1 MIRGEKTEQPRR
13 RLVSAVNN
21 PRLMVAIMFVCMWLV
36 AILAV
41 QRNYVLG
48 VDAPNSRLLTLGG
61 FLTGSARVLGIS
73 RLSSA
78 VTSEFYAV
86 LIAVLFLSYIWA
98 LVLVA
103 RGKATM
109 SRGFI
114 IGASVAL
121 CLWVLFIT
129 PLYAKDLFNYASYG
143 KMLSFHGANPYLHGA
158 ADFPRDPV
166 LPYISWKHAISV
178 YGPLFTYLSAL
189 ITLIARQGAIAN
201 IFAFKLVGFAFFLGS
216 LFVVDSLAR
225 RMFPSRRAFI
235 LVAVA
240 WNPLVIIHLVGGAHN
255 DLIMLF
261 FVLLAFLLYR
271 QEKPVW
277 ALFSCA
283 LAVMIKTTAVFVLI
297 PMLVLFLK
305 QNSRWTLRKY
315 GQAALVLVATP
326 LALYLPIWPG
336 TAALRKIISVGTE
349 FSAASVPRLFRDGL
363 TTVLRHLG
371 MHPSSATSVAMTA
384 SRAVFM
390 LGFLALLV
398 FFCSRV
404 RDMYSLLLSTAAI
417 MFAFAICTT
426 WLMPWYAG
434 FIAAVMI
441 VSGSYLMAA
450 GGIGLTFVL
459 SLYAPRINGSPTQLF
474 PAALVVLALVLL
486 LVAFRS
492 RLHGTRFLRAAAG
505 P

>member
-41 QRNYVLG
+41 QRNHLLG
-48 VDAPNSRLLTLGG
+48 VDAPKSRLLTLGG
-61 FLTGSARVLGIS
+61 FLTGSARALGIS

-261 FVLLAFLLYR
+261 LILTAFLLYR

-315 GQAALVLVATP
+315 GQAAAVLIVTP

-336 TAALRKIISVGTE
+336 TAALKTIISVGTE
-349 FSAASVPRLFRDGL
+349 FSAASVPRLFREGL

-384 SRAVFM
+384 SRAVFI

-398 FFCSRV
+398 FFCYRV
-404 RDMYSLLLSTAAI
+404 RDMYSLLLSVAAI

-459 SLYAPRINGSPTQLF
+459 SLYAPRINGSPPQLF
-474 PAALVVLALVLL
+474 PAALGVLALVLL

-492 RLHGTRFLRAAAG
+492 RLHGTRFLRAEAG

>member
-1 MIRGEKTEQPRR
+1 
-13 RLVSAVNN
+13 
-21 PRLMVAIMFVCMWLV
+21 
-36 AILAV
+36 
-41 QRNYVLG
+41 
-48 VDAPNSRLLTLGG
+48 
-61 FLTGSARVLGIS
+61 
-73 RLSSA
+73 
-78 VTSEFYAV
+78 
-86 LIAVLFLSYIWA
+86 
-98 LVLVA
+98 
-103 RGKATM
+103 
-109 SRGFI
+109 
-114 IGASVAL
+114 
-121 CLWVLFIT
+121 
-129 PLYAKDLFNYASYG
+129 
-143 KMLSFHGANPYLHGA
+143 
-158 ADFPRDPV
+158 
-166 LPYISWKHAISV
+166 
-178 YGPLFTYLSAL
+178 
-189 ITLIARQGAIAN
+189 
-201 IFAFKLVGFAFFLGS
+201 GS

-261 FVLLAFLLYR
+261 LILTAFLLYR

-315 GQAALVLVATP
+315 GQAAAVLIVTP

-336 TAALRKIISVGTE
+336 TAALKTIISVGTE
-349 FSAASVPRLFRDGL
+349 FSAASVPRLFREGL

-384 SRAVFM
+384 SRAVFI

-398 FFCSRV
+398 FFCYRV
-404 RDMYSLLLSTAAI
+404 RDMYSLLLSVAAI

>member
-41 QRNYVLG
+41 QRNHLLG
-48 VDAPNSRLLTLGG
+48 VDAPKSRLLTLGG
-61 FLTGSARVLGIS
+61 FLTGSARALGIS

-261 FVLLAFLLYR
+261 LILTAFLLYR

-315 GQAALVLVATP
+315 GQAAAVLIVTP

-336 TAALRKIISVGTE
+336 TAALKTIISVGTE
-349 FSAASVPRLFRDGL
+349 FSAASVPRLFREGL

-384 SRAVFM
+384 SRAVFI

-398 FFCSRV
+398 FFCYRV
-404 RDMYSLLLSTAAI
+404 RDMYSLLLSVAAI